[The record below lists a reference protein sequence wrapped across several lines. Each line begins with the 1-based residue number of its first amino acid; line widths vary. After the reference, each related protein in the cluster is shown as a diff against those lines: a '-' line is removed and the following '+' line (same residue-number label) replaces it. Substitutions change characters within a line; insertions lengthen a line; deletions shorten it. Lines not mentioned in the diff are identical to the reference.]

1 MLEICH
7 MLLFRLHGHNK
18 YALAALQLQAWLQAM
33 LTRYVK
39 NKGGPGKNI
48 ALDRK
53 WTTKVQSIYT

>member
-1 MLEICH
+1 

-39 NKGGPGKNI
+39 NRGGPGKNI

-53 WTTKVQSIYT
+53 WSTKVQSIYT